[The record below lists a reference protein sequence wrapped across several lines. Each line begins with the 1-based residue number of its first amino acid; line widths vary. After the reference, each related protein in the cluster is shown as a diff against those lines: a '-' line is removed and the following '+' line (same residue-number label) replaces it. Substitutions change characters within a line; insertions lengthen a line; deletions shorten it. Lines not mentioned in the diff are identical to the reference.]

1 MFIRPDSRMAN
12 QTRPVIITPDYLKHP
27 EGSALIELG
36 NTKVLC
42 TATVEERV
50 PPFRRGSGEG
60 WITAEY
66 SMIPR
71 ATPTRNQRT
80 TDGRPTPGRSKEIQR
95 LIGRSLRSVIDLVA
109 LGERTLLIDCD
120 VIQADGGTRTA
131 AITGAY
137 VALHQA
143 CAQLMQKKSVKTF
156 PITNQLAAISTG
168 IVYQE
173 ILLDLCYSE
182 DVNAAVDFN
191 VVMDGSLNIVEV
203 QGTAEREPFGTDTL
217 QSLVELATVG
227 IMQMLAA
234 QKKALAKIDP
244 HYVHASA

>member
-1 MFIRPDSRMAN
+1 MFIRPDSRMAD
-12 QTRPVIITPDYLKHP
+12 QIRPVIITPDYLKHP
-27 EGSALIELG
+27 EGSALIEIG
-36 NTKVLC
+36 STKVLC
-42 TATVEERV
+42 TATVEERI

-71 ATPTRNQRT
+71 ATPTRNQRA

-95 LIGRSLRSVIDLVA
+95 LIGRSLRSVIDLAA

-143 CAQLMQKKSVKTF
+143 CAVLMQKKSLKTF

-168 IVYQE
+168 VVYNE

-203 QGTAEREPFGTDTL
+203 QGTAEREPFSTDTL
-217 QSLVELATVG
+217 QSLVEIATVG
-227 IMQMLAA
+227 ITQMFTA
-234 QKKALAKIDP
+234 QKKALEKIDA
-244 HYVHASA
+244 H